1 MMTKQHLTT
10 TAPTPSSATIIILFL
25 AFTFISGL
33 GECIAQNFP
42 QTPSGHV
49 NDYAD
54 VLSSGQEQ
62 QLERKLRAYRD
73 STSNVIAIAILENL
87 QGVSREEAANTIF
100 NSWRMWEGERQNGV
114 LILVAVEDR
123 QMQIEVGYGLEGAV
137 TDLMAGRIVDQILR
151 PNFRR
156 SDFYSGL
163 DEASTSIMRLAAGE
177 YDAVPQQS
185 NDKPAVIVFVV
196 ILLILF
202 SVIYILVKAG
212 GGSGGGRGRKRHTLG
227 SGGVVVW
234 GGGFGGGGRSSG
246 GFGGGGGSFGG
257 FSGGGGFGSGGGGAG
272 GGW

>member
-1 MMTKQHLTT
+1 MMTNRHL
-10 TAPTPSSATIIILFL
+10 SATATITILFL
-25 AFTFISGL
+25 SLFFIIGL
-33 GECIAQNFP
+33 SEGLAQNFP

-54 VLSSGQEQ
+54 VLSSSQEQ
-62 QLERKLRAYRD
+62 QLEQKLRAYRD
-73 STSNVIAIAILENL
+73 STSNVIAIAILNDL

-100 NSWRMWEGERQNGV
+100 NTWRMWEGERQNGV
-114 LILVAVEDR
+114 LILVAVDDR

-137 TDLMAGRIVDQILR
+137 TDLSAGRIVDQILR

-156 SDFYSGL
+156 NDFYSGL
-163 DEASTSIMRLAAGE
+163 DEASTTIMRLAAGE
-177 YDAVPQQS
+177 YEAVPQQS
-185 NDKPAVIVFVV
+185 EDKPAIIVFIV

-202 SVIYILVKAG
+202 SVIYILVKAS

-246 GFGGGGGSFGG
+246 GFGGGGGSSGG
-257 FSGGGGFGSGGGGAG
+257 FGGGGGFGSGGAGAG